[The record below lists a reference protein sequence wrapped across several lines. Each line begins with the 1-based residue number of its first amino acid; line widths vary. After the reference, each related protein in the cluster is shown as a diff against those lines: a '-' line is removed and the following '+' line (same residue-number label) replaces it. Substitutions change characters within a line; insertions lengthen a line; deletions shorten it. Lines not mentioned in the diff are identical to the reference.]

1 MDGRNRWISVL
12 ADSSAVV
19 DDRAVQP
26 ALEARLIAIV
36 AYPGV
41 QSLDVTG
48 PLEVF
53 AGAQRLIDA
62 SSRSERGYDVRVL
75 SRDGQPLQTS
85 SGLGLIPHGKL
96 SSQPAPIDTVIVA
109 GGSGHVQACEDR
121 PLLDR

>member
-26 ALEARLIAIV
+26 ALEPREIAIV
-36 AYPGV
+36 AFPGV

-53 AGAQRLIDA
+53 AGARRLLEAAGD
-62 SSRSERGYDVRVL
+62 RGDRGYRVRVL
-75 SRDGQPLQTS
+75 SVDGSALATS
-85 SGLGLIPHGKL
+85 SGLMITPHAAIGAVGEPLDTLI
-96 SSQPAPIDTVIVA
+96 IA
-109 GGSGHVQACEDR
+109 GGAGHAEA
-121 PLLDR
+121 